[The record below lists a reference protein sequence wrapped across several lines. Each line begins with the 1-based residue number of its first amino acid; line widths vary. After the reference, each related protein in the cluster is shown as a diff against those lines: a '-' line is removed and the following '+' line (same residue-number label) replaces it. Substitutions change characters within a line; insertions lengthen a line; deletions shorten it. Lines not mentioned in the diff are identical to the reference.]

1 MPGVAQ
7 WPHTMTQYAFGIRPA
22 FELLLRERL
31 LLADGQA
38 LPLGSR
44 AMDLLIVLVER
55 AGQVVGRR
63 ELIDL
68 VWPDAD
74 VEENNLNVQ
83 VAALRKV
90 LGSGVIS
97 TRSGHGYCFTLV
109 PRASTSGA
117 DRRDAP
123 RLRTN
128 LPATL
133 PAVFGRERELGD
145 IAALLE
151 SQRLVTLLGPGGVG
165 KTLLAQ
171 HLLRRHEG
179 RMRHGVC
186 LVELANVVDSAA
198 VPGAIASTLQVRP
211 GAVGLAGLVHAMCSL
226 EMLVVLDS
234 AEHLAHG
241 VARVAAALHDAAP
254 GLRLLVT
261 SQAPLKLAAERVVRI
276 GPLSVPA
283 QALPATEALRHGAIA
298 LFLDRARASDAGF
311 GLTDADAALAIQ
323 LCRALDGLPLAIELA
338 AWRAPVV
345 GLRGLVEDLS
355 DPLRRLSAARVDVPS
370 RQQTLNH
377 ALAWSHGLLAP
388 REQVV
393 LRRLSAMQG
402 TSGARLIQAVVADPP
417 GEGPI
422 DEASVMD
429 AIEKLVE
436 RSLLAAVPGAASRM
450 GYRLLRTPWLFASE
464 RLAASGEGPAVQ
476 RRHALAVARHFEQ
489 AYQARYGG
497 RVRLDDW
504 EEMHLPDLDNGMAAL
519 AQLRALDEAGAALGL
534 LPGLILATPREQVDR
549 HAALLAAALDVA
561 DPSSDHPAATW
572 ALVEA
577 TYMVMTSVPS
587 LRRQVADR
595 AVAAARRNLPR
606 CADRRWLYRALC
618 ESAIIHLIDEQ
629 AEAGQGCL
637 SEARMIED
645 AAWPAVLRKHRW
657 LAEVWLAD
665 RLGDG
670 AAMYEAALIEFS
682 LRRAA
687 GFSGFASG
695 VTLVNSALAGGH
707 AEEAVHHGLLMAQQ
721 LQGTRH
727 VLALAEVRSV
737 LTGALIEC
745 GRLAEARA
753 VSRANWTDVARSWR
767 QYEWAD
773 YHALLTAM
781 DGRLG
786 DAAMLMGFAESAY
799 AHAHASRTF
808 NETRAHRGTWARVC
822 NGCTVDQVQHL
833 IARGRRLT
841 EEDIPAIAFRDPD

>member
-1 MPGVAQ
+1 
-7 WPHTMTQYAFGIRPA
+7 MTQYAFGISPA

-44 AMDLLIVLVER
+44 AMDLLIVLVQR
-55 AGQVVGRR
+55 AGQVVARR

-97 TRSGHGYCFTLV
+97 TRPRQGYCFTLN
-109 PRASTSGA
+109 PRASGA
-117 DRRDAP
+117 AADWADAP

-133 PAVFGRERELGD
+133 PTVFGRERELAD
-145 IAALLE
+145 IAALLGAH
-151 SQRLVTLLGPGGVG
+151 RLVTLLGPGGVG

-171 HLLRRHEG
+171 HLLRGHEG
-179 RMRHGVC
+179 RWRHGVC
-186 LVELANVVDSAA
+186 LVELATVVYAA
-198 VPGAIASTLQVRP
+198 AIPGAIASTLQIRP
-211 GAVGLAGLVHAMCSL
+211 GAVGLAGLVHAVCSL

-234 AEHLAHG
+234 AEHLADG
-241 VARVAAALHDAAP
+241 VAHVAAALHDAAP
-254 GLRLLVT
+254 GVKLLVT
-261 SQAPLKLAAERVVRI
+261 SQAPLKLAAERAVRI

-283 QALPATEALRHGAIA
+283 RALPATEALRHGAIA
-298 LFLDRARASDAGF
+298 LFLDRARAADAGF
-311 GLTDADAALAIQ
+311 ALSDADAALAIE

-338 AWRAPVV
+338 AWRAPLV
-345 GLRGLVEDLS
+345 GLRGLVDGLS
-355 DPLRRLSAARVDVPS
+355 DPLRRLSNARIDRPS

-393 LRRLSAMQG
+393 LRRLSTLQG
-402 TSGARLIQAVVADPP
+402 TSSAGLIQAVVADPP

-422 DEASVMD
+422 DEAAVMD
-429 AIEKLVE
+429 AVTTLVE
-436 RSLLAAVPGAASRM
+436 RSLLATVVGAPSRM
-450 GYRLLRTPWLFASE
+450 GYRLLRMPWLFASE
-464 RLAASGEGPAVQ
+464 RLAGSGEGPAVR

-489 AYQARYGG
+489 AYATRYAG

-504 EEMHLPDLDNGMAAL
+504 EDLHLPDLDNGMAAL
-519 AQLRALDEAGAALGL
+519 ACLRALDEAGVALAL

-549 HAALLAAALDVA
+549 HAALLAATLDLA
-561 DPSSDHPAATW
+561 DSACAHPAATW

-577 TYMVMTSVPS
+577 TYMVMTSVPA
-587 LRRQVADR
+587 RRREVADR
-595 AVAAARRNLPR
+595 AVAAARTSLPR

-629 AEAGQGCL
+629 TEAGGDCL
-637 SEARMIED
+637 SEARAIED
-645 AAWPAVLRKHRW
+645 AAWPAVFRKHRW

-670 AAMYEAALIEFS
+670 AAMYQAALAEYS

-707 AEEAVHHGLLMAQQ
+707 AEEAVHHGLRMAAQ
-721 LQGTRH
+721 LEGTRH
-727 VLALAEVRSV
+727 VIALAEIRSV

-745 GRLAEARA
+745 GRLADARA
-753 VSRANWTDVARSWR
+753 LSRANWAGVARSWR

-773 YHALLTAM
+773 YHAQLAAM
-781 DGRLG
+781 DGRLQ
-786 DAAMLMGFAESAY
+786 DAALLMGFAESAY

-808 NETRAHRGTWARVC
+808 NELRAHRRTWERVC
-822 NGCTVDQVQHL
+822 AGLTAAQVQHL
-833 IARGRRLT
+833 IDRGRHLSAD
-841 EEDIPAIAFRDPD
+841 DIPATAVRDTD